1 MDAIASLDRG
11 ALFTAV
17 RRELEPVWAA
27 DTRRKLLAL
36 GLCLRVFPFRT
47 TDKKKSPHGAGL
59 PDSCEPSNRILLE
72 DTEAMSTTTEENA
85 RPARSSGALLPTRAQ
100 QQIATRQV
108 LAEVT
113 GLKLVTIDDH
123 LNRMVEGMA
132 KPPARWPAVVEI
144 IDKMPP
150 PRAVSVTDT
159 PEKVCIIEVG
169 DEMFRLWP
177 EELRIL
183 AVRLS
188 GLGRAAQQHPIRA
201 RDRRGHGGNA
211 FGGAKAGA

>member
-1 MDAIASLDRG
+1 
-11 ALFTAV
+11 
-17 RRELEPVWAA
+17 
-27 DTRRKLLAL
+27 
-36 GLCLRVFPFRT
+36 
-47 TDKKKSPHGAGL
+47 
-59 PDSCEPSNRILLE
+59 
-72 DTEAMSTTTEENA
+72 MSTTTEEK
-85 RPARSSGALLPTRAQ
+85 RTTRQIIWGALVDLRAQ

-123 LNRMVEGMA
+123 LNRMVEDGQLLRPVA
-132 KPPARWPAVVEI
+132 GVVEI

-188 GLGRAAQQHPIRA
+188 GSAVQYSNIQYGRETGVAMAEMLAVVRKLERENKALAAEVRKLQ
-201 RDRRGHGGNA
+201 DGS
-211 FGGAKAGA
+211 AKAQMELLGSAS